1 MPLLVNCVS
10 CDELF
15 DECGG
20 SMSRGRH
27 YAPFCSRYCR
37 IFHREGY
44 QLGQYP
50 HFERKCDWCGA
61 AFQLTRGKYEGSQR
75 VCSLKCSREARAKRN
90 NKAHRVLQTMK
101 ILARPV
107 SAHEIA
113 YELSKIPCNGW
124 RNTLGSQSVAN
135 VLKLLKARGAVK
147 ISMGKNKQ
155 AHIYKL
161 RDPNAPFKQYGKPA

>member
-1 MPLLVNCVS
+1 MPLLVNCKS
-10 CDELF
+10 CNEPY

-27 YAPFCSRYCR
+27 YSPFCSRYCQL
-37 IFHREGY
+37 FHTKDHSHKEWPTPKFD
-44 QLGQYP
+44 LN
-50 HFERKCDWCGA
+50 CDWCGDP
-61 AFQLTRGKYEGSQR
+61 FQLTRGRAEGSQR
-75 VCSLKCSREARAKRN
+75 VCSLKCSREARGKRQ
-90 NKAHRVLQTMK
+90 NKANRVLQTMK

-135 VLKLLKARGAVK
+135 TLKLLIARGAVNVLK
-147 ISMGKNKQ
+147 GHT
-155 AHIYKL
+155 HIYQLK
-161 RDPNAPFKQYGKPA
+161 DPNAPFRQYGKPA